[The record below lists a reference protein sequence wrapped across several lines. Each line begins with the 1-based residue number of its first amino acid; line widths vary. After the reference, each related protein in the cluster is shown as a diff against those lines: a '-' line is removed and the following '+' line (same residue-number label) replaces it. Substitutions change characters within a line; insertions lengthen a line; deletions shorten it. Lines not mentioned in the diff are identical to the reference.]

1 MTTEAQKPLMPNQ
14 ERNRIEKKKKK
25 QNLVTSRHEQKLS
38 KRDQ

>member
-14 ERNRIEKKKKK
+14 ERNRIEKKKK

>member
-14 ERNRIEKKKKK
+14 ERNRIEKKK